1 MRDCTT
7 SGRREKETTLKR
19 LTLDDVYEHCGAVC
33 FKNGP
38 PGTVGLETEWF
49 VFDPLDPGR
58 HIAPRIWQALI
69 ESAGYPAD
77 SALPCDGPTTQE
89 PGGQLEISSAPH
101 DSLSALRQALTEDL
115 DRIRQALSPE
125 GLVLVAQGVDPA

>member
-38 PGTVGLETEWF
+38 PGTVRLETGWF

-58 HIAPRIWQALI
+58 HIAPRIWQTLI
-69 ESAGYPAD
+69 ESAGYPPV
-77 SALPCDGPTTQE
+77 SALPGGGRITEE
-89 PGGQLEISSAPH
+89 PGGPLALSSAPH
-101 DSLSALRQALTEDL
+101 DSLSAL
-115 DRIRQALSPE
+115 P
-125 GLVLVAQGVDPA
+125 